1 MNEQMKENKKMV
13 EVSIEEILVALFRTK
28 TDEEISEIIDKFIR
42 ERHSI

>member
-1 MNEQMKENKKMV
+1 MNKWKKTKKMV

-28 TDEEISEIIDKFIR
+28 TDEEISEMSDKFIR